1 MAPETQQHFVGE
13 CAFFKDD
20 RRIYIEKLSTITSLS
35 HHILKLTDPDFL
47 TQLTLDVSVIL
58 NIEKIDSVELGLLEL
73 YTREYIYRIHV
84 RRVVALKKI
93 SNR

>member
-1 MAPETQQHFVGE
+1 MV
-13 CAFFKDD
+13 
-20 RRIYIEKLSTITSLS
+20 STITSLS
-35 HHILKLTDPDFL
+35 HHILKLTGPDFL

-93 SNR
+93 SNT